1 MNISSGA
8 IILYALINFLIAETL
23 SAVSITK
30 GPTDMQVC
38 SNDVVDIA
46 CGFTGADPTTVPYLR
61 IVKRNNIGGF
71 NSIIIRGNRVTN
83 NSVDGLV
90 WVPDLNSG
98 PNNSPNSKFVV
109 GPVNRILNLSL
120 FRCGFPVSGGSSIE
134 SSIGRLIVL
143 GPPLI
148 KNFTVTESC
157 STSLSMSWQTVSYPE
172 CGNMTYVLAVTL
184 HRTSFM
190 TVTTSA
196 NHHSFTGLKSNTSYN
211 ITIVPR
217 YKGVL
222 GSAEAITMS
231 TTNDQ
236 NILQEV
242 RNINAVP
249 IQDTIDFTVSW
260 QVPIVQC
267 SLYTV
272 TGYSVSVLN
281 NEPANKTTITISNE
295 IRLSDLVTELLP
307 RNNYMIIVSAI
318 SIKGL
323 GPPSAPIN
331 VTTDG
336 QMTDDDD
343 DDDGYLKINY
353 YYAFLA
359 LLLIILVIV
368 VVIAC
373 VRYQRQKKT
382 NATTVESNSDFDNN
396 ELSMT
401 EMRSTTSSDE

>member
-1 MNISSGA
+1 
-8 IILYALINFLIAETL
+8 
-23 SAVSITK
+23 
-30 GPTDMQVC
+30 MQVC

-109 GPVNRILNLSL
+109 GPVNRTLNLSL
-120 FRCGFPVSGGSSIE
+120 FRCGFPVSGGSNIE
-134 SSIGRLIVL
+134 SSIGRLVVLGKMCVGYRIVNIMCHTNIYHI

-157 STSLSMSWQTVSYPE
+157 STSLLVSWQTVSYPE

-236 NILQEV
+236 NSKAKCVYVIHALIFRLTLLYSIFSVKNIHMCTGILCV
-242 RNINAVP
+242 CITYMYLINDHVCHVY
-249 IQDTIDFTVSW
+249 IH
-260 QVPIVQC
+260 
-267 SLYTV
+267 
-272 TGYSVSVLN
+272 
-281 NEPANKTTITISNE
+281 
-295 IRLSDLVTELLP
+295 
-307 RNNYMIIVSAI
+307 II
-318 SIKGL
+318 
-323 GPPSAPIN
+323 
-331 VTTDG
+331 
-336 QMTDDDD
+336 
-343 DDDGYLKINY
+343 
-353 YYAFLA
+353 
-359 LLLIILVIV
+359 
-368 VVIAC
+368 
-373 VRYQRQKKT
+373 
-382 NATTVESNSDFDNN
+382 
-396 ELSMT
+396 
-401 EMRSTTSSDE
+401 